1 MAAASNVIQA
11 YDNFTAGIA
20 KKKKLVTTTYYQK

>member
-20 KKKKLVTTTYYQK
+20 KKKLVTTTYYQK